1 MGQLAKT
8 FGKRIKGLRSDQ
20 GLSQAALADRTGVS
34 EEWVRRIERGDGA
47 PSFDTIEAIASS
59 LGVPVGDL
67 FAGLSGSDPRTA
79 ELARLAGSLDDDAIA
94 WLEQAARLVGSRPG
108 RRK

>member
-1 MGQLAKT
+1 MGQLAKS

-20 GLSQAALADRTGVS
+20 GLSQAALADRAGVS

-59 LGVPVGDL
+59 LNVTAGDL
-67 FAGLSGSDPRTA
+67 FGGLAEGDPRTA

-94 WLEQAARLVGSRPG
+94 WLEQAARLVAGRPG
-108 RRK
+108 R